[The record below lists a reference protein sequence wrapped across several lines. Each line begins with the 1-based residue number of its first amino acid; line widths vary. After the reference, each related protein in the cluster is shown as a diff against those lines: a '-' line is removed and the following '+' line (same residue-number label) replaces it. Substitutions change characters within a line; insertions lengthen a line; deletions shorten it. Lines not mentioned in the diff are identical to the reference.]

1 MGEVG
6 GKIAASPL
14 SLLDVF
20 DGACPEYMAMGMSY
34 EQFWDGDTSAHK
46 MYRIAKKKRLSEQ
59 NQIAWLQGMYFYV
72 ALVSVAPYVKAFS
85 KAKPRPYMEEP
96 IDLWE
101 EERKRRE
108 ENEAKARF
116 ERMRAK
122 MEAFAKTHNERQQ
135 KLEMQSE
142 VDSNA

>member
-1 MGEVG
+1 
-6 GKIAASPL
+6 
-14 SLLDVF
+14 
-20 DGACPEYMAMGMSY
+20 MGMSY

-46 MYRIAKKKRLSEQ
+46 AYREAKKKRLSEQ
-59 NQIAWLQGMYFYV
+59 NQIAWLHGMYFYV
-72 ALVSVAPYVKAFS
+72 ALVSVAPYIKAFS

-108 ENEAKARF
+108 EKEAKVRF

-122 MEAFAKTHNERQQ
+122 MEAFAKKHNERQQ
-135 KLEMQSE
+135 KSEMQSE